1 MSEDCVSMET
11 TAIARQ
17 GSRTCPWSS
26 MGLILSREDRLGVE
40 GEVYEVQYVGLCQD
54 TEHRVIFWIMGRYFA
69 EFNMCGLLD
78 QSENPCGL
86 TDRDG
91 STAPELRPVALL
103 CPTGLGKFGRNSL
116 RNDRRACHDRIYVI
130 SRLITDILS
139 NIL

>member
-54 TEHRVIFWIMGRYFA
+54 TEHRVIFLDYGPLFRRIQHVWSTGPIGKSVRINRSGRKH
-69 EFNMCGLLD
+69 GT
-78 QSENPCGL
+78 G
-86 TDRDG
+86 
-91 STAPELRPVALL
+91 APAGGFTVYYGA
-103 CPTGLGKFGRNSL
+103 GKVWQKFSQE
-116 RNDRRACHDRIYVI
+116 
-130 SRLITDILS
+130 
-139 NIL
+139 